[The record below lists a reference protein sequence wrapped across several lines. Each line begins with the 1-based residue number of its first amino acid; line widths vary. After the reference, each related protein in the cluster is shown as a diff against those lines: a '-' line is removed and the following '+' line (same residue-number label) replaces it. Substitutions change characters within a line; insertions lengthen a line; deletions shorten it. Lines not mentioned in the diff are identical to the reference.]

1 MTECYNFSC
10 QGESHKV
17 SNKPCQDFSYS
28 AVTDNGMTIAI
39 VCDGHGG
46 DRYFRSDIG
55 AKFATEVILEAVR
68 QFVLS
73 IDQSLFE
80 GKPYTAEE
88 AIAIEE
94 NADSSEEPIKK
105 QKPVDIAFRQL
116 FSSIIFLWNN
126 KIVEHAANTP
136 ISSWETEYVDSKYL
150 EDLKHGIKLEKVY
163 GCTLMVYVQMPT
175 YWFAF
180 HLGDGKCISFQKEPF
195 WMEPIPWDDR
205 CFLNKTTSICDSGA
219 INEFRYCYQGDGH
232 FPMAVFLGSDG
243 LDDSFGEIENLTN
256 FYIQVVKM
264 LVNEGREATLK
275 SIEKELPQ
283 LSTIG
288 SKDDMSI
295 AFVYDMDALR
305 THIADFIQ
313 YQIKLVTDNIHATDS
328 RIKQLKQKLHHV
340 QIMETYSEKDKI
352 EADYARQDIER
363 AKEGRTKLLLKHDAL
378 MQQLSLSICKE
389 LCENGEAK

>member
-1 MTECYNFSC
+1 MIECYNFSC

-17 SNKPCQDFSYS
+17 SNKPCQDFSYT
-28 AVTDNGMTIAI
+28 AVTDNGMAIAI

-55 AKFATEVILEAVR
+55 ARFAAEVTQESVR
-68 QFVLS
+68 QFVSS
-73 IDQSLFE
+73 IDQGLFE

-88 AIAIEE
+88 AIALEE
-94 NADSSEEPIKK
+94 SSSEEPIKK
-105 QKPVDIAFRQL
+105 QKTVDIAFRQL
-116 FSSIIFLWNN
+116 FSSIIFQWNN
-126 KIVEHAANTP
+126 KISEHATNTP
-136 ISSWETEYVDSKYL
+136 ISSWETEHVDSKYL
-150 EDLKHGIKLEKVY
+150 EELKQGIKLEKIY

-205 CFLNKTTSICDSGA
+205 CFLNKTTSICDAVA

-264 LVNEGREATLK
+264 LVNEGREATIK
-275 SIEKELPQ
+275 SVEEELPQ

-288 SKDDMSI
+288 SKDDMSV
-295 AFVYDMDALR
+295 AFVYDVDALR
-305 THIADFIQ
+305 NHITDFIQ

-328 RIKQLKQKLHHV
+328 RIEQLTQKLQHV
-340 QIMETYSEKDKI
+340 QVTEVYSEKDRI

-363 AKEGRTKLLLKHDAL
+363 AKEERTKLLLKHDAL
-378 MQQLSLSICKE
+378 MQQLSLSTSKE